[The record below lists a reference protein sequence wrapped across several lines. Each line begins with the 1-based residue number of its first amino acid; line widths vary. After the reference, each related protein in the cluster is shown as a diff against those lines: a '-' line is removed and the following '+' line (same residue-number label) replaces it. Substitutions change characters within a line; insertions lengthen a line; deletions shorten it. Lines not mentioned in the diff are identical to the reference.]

1 MARMVSRIGD
11 DALRKMVS
19 EQSVYLSVHY
29 AEPNED
35 RSCEIT
41 DVETE
46 RSRITPPWATG
57 KLSKWI
63 LSRSHGREHLQ
74 ARVPVPWL
82 PERYYNATR
91 RGGSRAA
98 VIFCLYDE
106 DTAGNLIAVDINPVH
121 LHRLTGHIVVSIS
134 L

>member
-41 DVETE
+41 DAETT
-46 RSRITPPWATG
+46 RIRITPPWATG
-57 KLSKWI
+57 QPNRWI

-74 ARVPVPWL
+74 ARVPVPHL
-82 PERYYNATR
+82 SEEYYNATR
-91 RGGSRAA
+91 HRGSRAA
-98 VIFCLYDE
+98 VFFCLYDE
-106 DTAGNLIAVDINPVH
+106 DTAGNLIAVDINPVR
-121 LHRLTGHIVVSIS
+121 LHRLTGHIAVSIS